1 MQISSSRRG
10 IQAPPRQIDQESGKE
25 YIQSQVPCHTDDY
38 VLRTKVMVPVENP
51 SAETYRKVCGAS
63 GAARG
68 AVVGHAAMFVGG
80 AALGA
85 TLGNALFPGSGALAG
100 TVGGALGLVGGGYLH
115 AKTLLGRRVG
125 SVAGALVG
133 QALSP
138 AVHALGATIS
148 EERAEITKNFS
159 VKKLIKNGGD
169 FFHSSIPNITREASQ
184 NFVKSLQPGDVVL
197 TKHEGSTIFNLLT
210 YIPSGEYDF
219 NHSILYMGDG
229 KAIEATTGKGVH
241 EFDLAEELTHKHH
254 CIAVRPKLQDGQ
266 AEKVIAAAKEMK
278 GKPYDYLFKATT
290 NTIYCSE
297 LISHS
302 YEVGAPQVK
311 FNERS
316 FLAKAFVLP
325 GDLLKTDGEVVAEA
339 GEHHS
344 YLNGMASKFS

>member
-1 MQISSSRRG
+1 MQITSTRKAAAQST
-10 IQAPPRQIDQESGKE
+10 QKPPTQDKE

-85 TLGNALFPGSGALAG
+85 ALGNAMFAGSSALAG

-125 SVAGALVG
+125 SVAGAIVG
-133 QALSP
+133 QAVSP
-138 AVHALGATIS
+138 LVNALGLEVS
-148 EERAEITKNFS
+148 EERADITRDFS
-159 VKKLIKNGGD
+159 VMKLVKNGGD
-169 FFHSSIPNITREASQ
+169 FFHSSIPNISREASQ
-184 NFVKSLQPGDVVL
+184 NFVKGLQPGDVVL

-210 YIPSGEYDF
+210 YIPSGQYDF
-219 NHSILYMGDG
+219 NHSILYIGHG

-241 EFDLAEELTHKHH
+241 EFDLTEELTHKHH
-254 CIAVRPKLQDGQ
+254 CIAVRPKLEEGQ
-266 AEKVIAAAKEMK
+266 APKVIQAARDMK
-278 GKPYDYLFKATT
+278 GKAYDYLFKETT
-290 NTIYCSE
+290 NTLYCSE
-297 LISHS
+297 LIDHS

-316 FLAKAFVLP
+316 FLTKAFTLP